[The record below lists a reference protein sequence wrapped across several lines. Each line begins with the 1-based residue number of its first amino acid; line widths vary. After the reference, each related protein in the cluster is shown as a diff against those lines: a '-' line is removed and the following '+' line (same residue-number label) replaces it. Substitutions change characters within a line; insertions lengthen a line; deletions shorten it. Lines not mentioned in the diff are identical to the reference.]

1 MISVSPELLAGAEDD
16 VNALNR
22 IHKRYWEE
30 PRYQILKKFCA
41 NSENILSVGCGPR
54 EPILIG
60 AKHACDITF
69 LSKTFLEANGWNGIF
84 TLAECIKLPYQS
96 KFFDIVVCSEVIEHL
111 PTRED
116 VLRTF
121 QEVARCGKKWIID
134 TPNSD
139 IISPKAQNKH
149 HKLFFTK
156 KSLKE
161 LLKAVKHLDYS
172 IYAHD
177 HHLYVESF

>member
-16 VNALNR
+16 VKALNR

-30 PRYQILKKFCA
+30 PRYQILKKFCKDG
-41 NSENILSVGCGPR
+41 ENILSVGCGPR
-54 EPILIG
+54 EPILIN
-60 AKHACDITF
+60 ANHACDITP
-69 LSKTFLEANGWNGIF
+69 LSKTFLEANGWEGCF
-84 TLAECIKLPYQS
+84 TLAECTKLPYQS

-111 PTRED
+111 PDLKD
-116 VLRTF
+116 VIKTF
-121 QEVARCGKKWIID
+121 KEVARCGKKWIID

-156 KSLKE
+156 KSLKS
-161 LLKAVKHLDYS
+161 LLSGIKHLNYS

-177 HHLYVESF
+177 HHLYVESY